1 MVFLVDMASP
11 SRVHKERL
19 DRVLMV
25 QGLVPSREAATRT
38 VLAGGVSVDG
48 IMVDKPAKLVPLDAR
63 IEIVQPALF
72 VSRSGDK
79 LAAALDAFQIDPR
92 GTIGLDVGCS
102 TGGFT
107 DCLLQRGATRI
118 YAVDVGYG
126 QFEWRL
132 RKDSRVILLERTNIR
147 YVDRGAVPEPI
158 DLAVIDVSFISLTL
172 VLPSVVH
179 LLNSSAVIVVLVKP
193 QFEVGKGQVGRG
205 GIVRDEA
212 QRQAVTE
219 KVIACAS
226 RLGLQLKGVLDSPVI
241 GRKGNREILVGFARE
256 ITTRSGIRWTD
267 CPQQQPHALPGQD
280 DRPNATR

>member
-1 MVFLVDMASP
+1 MLSCVVSLVAMASLP
-11 SRVHKERL
+11 RIHKERL
-19 DRVLMV
+19 DRVLAA
-25 QGLVPSREAATRT
+25 QGLVPSREAATRA

-48 IMVDKPAKLVPLDAR
+48 VVVDKPAKLVPLDAR
-63 IEIVQPALF
+63 IQVVQPALY

-79 LAAALDAFQIDPR
+79 LAAALDAFQIDPK

-132 RKDSRVILLERTNIR
+132 RQDSRVVLLERTNIR
-147 YVDRGAVPEPI
+147 YVDRTAVPEPI

-172 VLPSVVH
+172 VLPAVVH
-179 LLNSSAVIVVLVKP
+179 LLNSAAVIVALVKP

-205 GIVRDEA
+205 GIVRDDV
-212 QRQAVTE
+212 QREAVTE
-219 KVIACAS
+219 KVIHCAMQ
-226 RLGLQLKGVLDSPVI
+226 LGFQLKGVLDSPVI
-241 GRKGNREILVGFARE
+241 GRKGNREILVGF
-256 ITTRSGIRWTD
+256 TRTVT
-267 CPQQQPHALPGQD
+267 A
-280 DRPNATR
+280 

>member
-1 MVFLVDMASP
+1 MASTP
-11 SRVHKERL
+11 RAHKERL

-25 QGLVPSREAATRT
+25 QGLVSSREAAART

-63 IEIVQPALF
+63 IEVVQPALF
-72 VSRSGDK
+72 VSRSGNK
-79 LAAALDAFQIDPR
+79 LAAALDAFHFDPR
-92 GTIGLDVGCS
+92 GLIGLDVGCS

-132 RKDSRVILLERTNIR
+132 RQDSRVVLLERTNIR
-147 YVDRGAVPEPI
+147 YVDRAAVPDPI

-172 VLPSVVH
+172 VLPAVVR
-179 LLNSSAVIVVLVKP
+179 LLKRSAKVVALVKP

-205 GIVRDEA
+205 GIVRDDA
-212 QRQAVTE
+212 QRGAVTE
-219 KVIACAS
+219 KVIACAAD
-226 RLGLQLKGVLDSPVI
+226 LGLHLKGVLDSPVI

-256 ITTRSGIRWTD
+256 IT
-267 CPQQQPHALPGQD
+267 P
-280 DRPNATR
+280 

>member
-1 MVFLVDMASP
+1 MASP
-11 SRVHKERL
+11 PRAHKERL
-19 DRVLMV
+19 DRVLAA

-48 IMVDKPAKLVPLDAR
+48 VVVDKPAKLVPLDAR
-63 IEIVQPALF
+63 IQVVQPALY

-79 LAAALDAFQIDPR
+79 LAAALDAFQIDPK

-132 RKDSRVILLERTNIR
+132 RQDSRVILLERTNIR
-147 YVDRGAVPEPI
+147 YVDRTAVPEPI

-172 VLPSVVH
+172 VLPAVVP
-179 LLNSSAVIVVLVKP
+179 LLARSAELVTLVKP

-205 GIVRDEA
+205 GIVRDDA
-212 QRQAVTE
+212 QRTAVTE
-219 KVIACAS
+219 KVIACATQ
-226 RLGLQLKGVLDSPVI
+226 LGFQLKGILDSPVV
-241 GRKGNREILVGFARE
+241 GRKGNREVLVGFART
-256 ITTRSGIRWTD
+256 IT
-267 CPQQQPHALPGQD
+267 A
-280 DRPNATR
+280 